1 MKLNMEKDNINNYNT
16 SRDRLIAGI
25 HKVAEVIKPTYGPNG
40 GNVAIETELYP
51 GHAIY
56 NDGKKITDMIY
67 LEDPIEQMGANMLKE
82 VCDKQEKECGD
93 GRKTTC
99 LLVDAI
105 LSGVTDATNPLQ
117 VKRELDEAVVKVL
130 AHIDE
135 VKKEIPIEEIGKVAT
150 IASESDEIGKLIGE
164 IYPQIGR
171 EGIIEVESSNL
182 PDTFYEIVSGIR
194 LHGAKKLLDIVPYQN
209 VSTLED
215 PKILIIKDRI
225 LSKNQIEKVYKKVK
239 AKEVVLYC
247 EDIEQSVLASLARTN
262 IAALNG
268 EEVIKT
274 LVIKAPVMFKD
285 WLYEDLEKMTGA
297 VAIDAS
303 KGATFEGFKE
313 EWLGTVKEWK
323 AEKDE
328 SRLNGTKDIAEHI
341 ATIDNAVRLGWLN
354 TKVAI
359 LKVGA
364 NSESE
369 LSWKIRKTIDAANAS
384 KLALKEGV
392 VRGAGICLRT
402 LAIHT
407 DNLILKNAI
416 EKPWD
421 LIHTDYALDSED
433 IYDPAIVVKSALTT
447 AVSLAGIILTTKGA
461 LVVPQY
467 YKDVAMK
474 MAQQRR

>member
-1 MKLNMEKDNINNYNT
+1 MAKDNLTNYET

-25 HKVAEVIKPTYGPNG
+25 KKVYDVISPTYGPNG
-40 GNVAIETELYP
+40 GNVALEVELSP
-51 GHAIY
+51 GHVIQ
-56 NDGKKITDMIY
+56 NDGKRITDMIF
-67 LEDPIEQMGANMLKE
+67 LEDPVEQMGANMLKE
-82 VCDKQEKECGD
+82 ACDKQERECGD

-99 LLVDAI
+99 ILTHAI
-105 LSGVTDATNPLQ
+105 LNGVKETDNTLK

-130 AHIDE
+130 AEIDK

-150 IASESDEIGKLIGE
+150 IASESEEIGNLIGE

-171 EGIIEVESSNL
+171 EGIIEVETSNL
-182 PDTFYEIVSGIR
+182 PETFYEIVSGIR

-354 TKVAI
+354 TKVAT

-392 VRGAGICLRT
+392 VAGAGKCLSSIDSDC
-402 LAIHT
+402 AI
-407 DNLILKNAI
+407 L
-416 EKPWD
+416 EKAMYKP
-421 LIHTDYALDSED
+421 AD
-433 IYDPAIVVKSALTT
+433 II
-447 AVSLAGIILTTKGA
+447 GEEGNH
-461 LVVPQY
+461 
-467 YKDVAMK
+467 
-474 MAQQRR
+474 